1 MRNPVPSS
9 KLQIFYGLPGGLRVP
24 LGYWQLIR
32 GRIRAILPF
41 LSHDKEYKPQFLLGS
56 SFWSALNNAETR
68 IANLC
73 VAEMVRKGELPLKVA
88 DNTSGIPAKY
98 RLV

>member
-9 KLQIFYGLPGGLRVP
+9 TLQISYGLPGGLRVP
-24 LGYWQLIR
+24 LAYWALIR
-32 GRIRAILPF
+32 GRIKAIIPF

-56 SFWSALNNAETR
+56 SFWRALNHAETR

-88 DNTSGIPAKY
+88 DNTSGVSAKY
-98 RLV
+98 QLA

>member
-9 KLQIFYGLPGGLRVP
+9 KLQIVYGLPGGLCVP
-24 LGYWQLIR
+24 CGYWELIR

-56 SFWSALNNAETR
+56 SLWNSLNNAETR

-88 DNTSGIPAKY
+88 NKNSRVPAKY
-98 RLV
+98 CLA